1 MEYFRSVY
9 AGFWKRFLAY
19 ILDSI
24 IISIAMSIIIFP
36 VFLIF
41 GLPVIPSEYFR
52 NMNGFDFTLP
62 FVQSYEPDYAIAI
75 FFIFVFLLGII
86 GLLALV
92 LQWLYFALM
101 ESSKNQATLGKMIV
115 GIIVT
120 DLYGNRISFG
130 KASGRFFGKILSGLI
145 LNIGYIIAAFTEKKQ
160 ALHDMIA
167 GCLVVNKTELTF
179 QKLQQKDDT
188 DPNNYYKGI

>member
-41 GLPVIPSEYFR
+41 GLSVIPSEYFR
-52 NMNGFDFTLP
+52 NMNEYDFTW
-62 FVQSYEPDYAIAI
+62 SYIPAEQDFTIAA
-75 FFIFVFLLGII
+75 FFLFIMLMVII

>member
-1 MEYFRSVY
+1 MEFLRSVY

-24 IISIAMSIIIFP
+24 IISIAMSIIILP

-41 GLPVIPSEYFR
+41 GLSFIPSDYFR
-52 NMNGFDFTLP
+52 NMNEYSFTLSS
-62 FVQSYEPDYAIAI
+62 FQLAENDYSIAA
-75 FFIFVFLLGII
+75 FFMFIMLIGII
-86 GLLALV
+86 GLLAFI
-92 LQWLYFALM
+92 LQWLYLALM

-130 KASGRFFGKILSGLI
+130 KASGRYFGKILSGLI
-145 LNIGYIIAAFTEKKQ
+145 LNIGYIMAAFTEKKQ
-160 ALHDMIA
+160 ALHDLIA
-167 GCLVVNKTELTF
+167 SCLVVNKAELNF
-179 QKLQQKDDT
+179 QKLQQKDGKDL
-188 DPNNYYKGI
+188 NNFHREI

>member
-1 MEYFRSVY
+1 MEYLRSVY

-41 GLPVIPSEYFR
+41 GLSVIPSDYFR
-52 NMNGFDFTLP
+52 NMNEYSFTALS
-62 FVQSYEPDYAIAI
+62 FQLAENDYSIAA
-75 FFIFVFLLGII
+75 FFMFIMLMGII
-86 GLLALV
+86 GLLAFI

-130 KASGRFFGKILSGLI
+130 KASGRFFGKILSGII
-145 LNIGYIIAAFTEKKQ
+145 LNIGYIMAAFTEKKQ

-167 GCLVVNKTELTF
+167 GCLVVNKAELNLI
-179 QKLQQKDDT
+179 KLQQKDDT

>member
-1 MEYFRSVY
+1 MNEY
-9 AGFWKRFLAY
+9 
-19 ILDSI
+19 
-24 IISIAMSIIIFP
+24 
-36 VFLIF
+36 
-41 GLPVIPSEYFR
+41 
-52 NMNGFDFTLP
+52 DFTS
-62 FVQSYEPDYAIAI
+62 SYLQAEQDFTIAA
-75 FFIFVFLLGII
+75 FFMFIMLMGII
-86 GLLALV
+86 GLLALI

-167 GCLVVNKTELTF
+167 GCLVVNKAELTF